1 MMRKVNRHAM
11 KDDDYILELYQLIR
25 RGADDSSVSDWV
37 ASRGLR
43 HSNQLL
49 KRTLKY
55 AGREDLIEYLI
66 KEEDINIGDTI
77 RSRFTGRFGKVIGI
91 HKDGDTIEVIWDA
104 GGKQLLGKESV
115 FKMKE
120 KNIDSAKDLTKV
132 KSIYDD
138 YGDVNR

>member
-1 MMRKVNRHAM
+1 MMRQIHRHSM
-11 KDDDYILELYQLIR
+11 QKDDYILDLYQLLR
-25 RGADDSSVSDWV
+25 RGSDDSVISDWV

-43 HSNQLL
+43 HSNQML

-66 KEEDINIGDTI
+66 KEEDIAIGDPI
-77 RSRFTGRFGKVIGI
+77 RSRFTGRFGKVTGI
-91 HKDGDTIEVIWDA
+91 HKDGDTIEVQWEA
-104 GGKQLLGKESV
+104 GGRQLLSKESV

-132 KSIYDD
+132 KSVYDN
-138 YGDVNR
+138 YGDIER

>member
-1 MMRKVNRHAM
+1 MRKLHRHSM
-11 KDDDYILELYQLIR
+11 QNDDYILELYQLLK

-43 HSNQLL
+43 HSNQML

-66 KEEDINIGDTI
+66 KEEDIAVGDTI

-91 HKDGDTIEVIWDA
+91 HKDGDTIEVIWEA

-120 KNIDSAKDLTKV
+120 KYVDSAKDITKV
-132 KSIYDD
+132 KSVYDD
-138 YGDVNR
+138 YGDISK

>member
-1 MMRKVNRHAM
+1 MRQIHRHSM
-11 KDDDYILELYQLIR
+11 QKDDYILDLYQLLR
-25 RGADDSSVSDWV
+25 RGSDDSVISDWV

-43 HSNQLL
+43 HSNQML

-66 KEEDINIGDTI
+66 KEEDIAIGDPI
-77 RSRFTGRFGKVIGI
+77 RSRFTGRFGKVTGI
-91 HKDGDTIEVIWDA
+91 HKDGDTIEVQWEA
-104 GGKQLLGKESV
+104 GGRQLLSKESV

-132 KSIYDD
+132 KSVYDN
-138 YGDVNR
+138 YGDIER